1 VATIV
6 RVVVGIVLAVIVG
19 SVVFNVLAYGSA
31 ALSRRRRDTA
41 PVDDD
46 ERVPWPA
53 RFVGGVS
60 AFGIECGVTA
70 LLALTF
76 PLSFRRHTIREQ
88 ASGDRCRPIILLHG
102 YAQHTANFL
111 WLIRRLRRDGW
122 LHLYSVRHTPIGG
135 DIGRSAMH
143 LGRAIARIRRESG
156 AAEVDIIAHSMG
168 GLVARAFLCK
178 AGATGGVA
186 RLITLGTPH
195 QGTEVLRW
203 LARDPM
209 VGQMR
214 PGSPFLCQ
222 LGADDAVPR
231 LIDCTSIYSADDAIV
246 APPSNAYYP
255 GAYNIEVR
263 GLGHMS
269 LLFSRRVYEL
279 VRENLAAEIPPRR
292 VPAPSASVR

>member
-1 VATIV
+1 MV
-6 RVVVGIVLAVIVG
+6 RLVGDLLLAVVVG
-19 SVVFNVLAYGSA
+19 SVVFNLLVYGSA
-31 ALSRRRRDTA
+31 ALARRRQPD
-41 PVDDD
+41 PLPPDDD
-46 ERVPWPA
+46 EPIPWPA
-53 RFVGGVS
+53 RIIAGVS
-60 AFGIECGVTA
+60 AFGAECAATT
-70 LLALTF
+70 LLTLTI
-76 PLSFRRHTIREQ
+76 PLSFRRPRVRSLE
-88 ASGDRCRPIILLHG
+88 GGNPCRPVILLHG

-111 WLIRRLRRDGW
+111 WIGRRLRRDGW
-122 LHLYSVRHTPIGG
+122 VHLHSVRHTPIRG
-135 DIGRSAMH
+135 DIGRSAAH
-143 LGRAIARIRRESG
+143 LGRAIERIRRESC

-168 GLVARAFLCK
+168 GLVARAFLCQ
-178 AGATGGVA
+178 AGATSGVA

-203 LARDPM
+203 LGRDPM

-222 LGADDAVPR
+222 LTASDVVPEMV
-231 LIDCTSIYSADDAIV
+231 DCTSIYSADDAIV
-246 APPSNAYYP
+246 VPSTNAYYP
-255 GAYNIEVR
+255 GAHNIQVC